1 MPSKYLYGASIQ
13 RIQGFIFQTGKLRD
27 IAGASELVDMVCGEL
42 FESMFPDGPAGCK
55 VIAAAGKVQY
65 LFDSFDDCATAV
77 LNFPRKVMGKA
88 PGVTISQAVEVFS
101 DDDFGGAVG
110 RLEQKLRARRNAP
123 AAPLLAGLI
132 GVRRSRSTGLPLVVY
147 EREDGKV
154 ECDDASTHAKQS
166 ANDVHKLCEK
176 SFGVSVRKVEVAYE
190 LDKMTGRNDW
200 LAVIH
205 ADGNSLGRVVQAVG
219 HLREDFAKFSQGLN
233 DATVQAANEAYA
245 SVLPAG
251 GWPGGVI
258 PIRPVVLG
266 GDDMTVIIRGDLAIQ
281 YVEEFIRR
289 FERNTKDGKVGEVLR
304 KCEVFDTEEPCLTA
318 CAGVAFVKSSY
329 PFHFGYKLAE
339 ELCAVAKAEARRWTS
354 DGMPPKSCLMFHK
367 VQDSFVRSYGD
378 IRSRELDSH
387 GGGPSLCHGPY
398 FVNDGDVPRAEDGRT
413 YMTIAELKRMAD
425 ELDSFPGVRAGLR
438 RWLSLLRADSAKAG
452 QHLDRLREVNPAGS
466 ARDLIDSLTL
476 PGQSAQ
482 SVPAYDCL
490 ALHTISTQVTKAD
503 DHEKR

>member
-13 RIQGFIFQTGKLRD
+13 GIQGFIFQTGKLQD

-42 FESMFPDGPAGCK
+42 FERMFPGGFAGAK

-65 LFDSFDDCATAV
+65 VFDSFDDCATAV
-77 LNFPRKVMGKA
+77 LKFPREVMRKA

-110 RLEQKLRARRNAP
+110 RLEQKLRARRNMP
-123 AAPLLAGLI
+123 AAPLLAGLM
-132 GVRRSRSTGLPLVVY
+132 GVRRSQSTGLPLVCKKNDKG
-147 EREDGKV
+147 EV
-154 ECDDASTHAKQS
+154 ECDDASTYAKRS
-166 ANDVHKLCEK
+166 ANNVHKLCEK
-176 SFGVSVRKVEVAYE
+176 SFGVPVLHDEVAYK

-219 HLREDFAKFSQGLN
+219 RLREDFASFSQGLN
-233 DATVQAANEAYA
+233 DATVKAANEAYS
-245 SVLPAG
+245 SVLPAC

-266 GDDMTVIIRGDLAIQ
+266 GDDMTVIIRGDLAIR
-281 YVEEFIRR
+281 YVEEFIKR
-289 FERNTKDGKVGEVLR
+289 FERNTKDGKVGGILR

-339 ELCAVAKAEARRWTS
+339 ELCAAAKAAARRRTS

-378 IRSRELDSH
+378 IRSRELEPI

-398 FVNDGDVPRAEDGRT
+398 FVNDDDVPHDEDGRT
-413 YMTIAELKRMAD
+413 YMTISELRRMAD
-425 ELDSFPGVRAGLR
+425 ELDSSPGVRPGIR

-452 QHLDRLREVNPAGS
+452 QHLDRLREVNPS
-466 ARDLIDSLTL
+466 ARGLIDALTRGL
-476 PGQSAQ
+476 

-490 ALHTISTQVTKAD
+490 ALHTISSQDTKAD
-503 DHEKR
+503 THEKR